1 MTSTFNA
8 LDQKFGVAEPTTM
21 APVESTITAL
31 KTTDQVIANDN
42 PELAE
47 VDNDLIAA
55 RKSLR
60 SLLDQAQD
68 AATEAMSIA
77 IQSQQPRAFEVASQM
92 VKAASDLASSILDYH
107 KKVKDIKEEEEKKPQ
122 KIGTQN
128 VFIGSTSEL
137 MKALRENG
145 IAPPAITAK
154 ASVVNDG

>member
-1 MTSTFNA
+1 
-8 LDQKFGVAEPTTM
+8 
-21 APVESTITAL
+21 
-31 KTTDQVIANDN
+31 
-42 PELAE
+42 
-47 VDNDLIAA
+47 
-55 RKSLR
+55 
-60 SLLDQAQD
+60 
-68 AATEAMSIA
+68 MSIA